1 MEEELKTMVPTD
13 VGTIENYTETEGKV
27 RFTLALLRPI
37 EAMAK
42 ATKRAIEAFVKER
55 TGVEPVITVREP
67 APAKKPQVVRQGG
80 MEHVS
85 RVVAIASGKG
95 GVGKSSVAAALARAL
110 AADGLR
116 VGLLDADIY
125 GPSVPRLFGLEGYQP
140 LACSHNA
147 DMMEP
152 AISAEG
158 IRVMSIGF
166 FIPAGDALVWRGPM
180 ATSALK
186 QMIHQTAWG
195 EIDVM
200 VVDLPPGTGDVH
212 LTAVAELKI
221 EGVVI
226 VSTPSDL
233 ALADVVRGIGMFKS
247 KNIEVPIIGVV
258 NNMAYFAPSDNP
270 SKRYYIFGTDEHL
283 IALCQREHL
292 PVLCEIPISEHYGE
306 PLVVPPA
313 VASFIIRSGSV
324 APATPCSSL

>member
-1 MEEELKTMVPTD
+1 MVPTD
-13 VGTIENYTETEGKV
+13 VGTIENYKESEGKV

-42 ATKRAIEAFVKER
+42 ATKRAMEAFVKER
-55 TGVEPVITVREP
+55 TGEEPVITVREP
-67 APAKKPQVVRQGG
+67 APAPKKAKVERQGG
-80 MEHVS
+80 MEHVA
-85 RVVAIASGKG
+85 RVVAVASGKG

-125 GPSVPRLFGLEGYQP
+125 GPSQPRLFGLEGYQP
-140 LACSHNA
+140 LATEQNP
-147 DMMEP
+147 DLMEP
-152 AISAEG
+152 AISEEG

-233 ALADVVRGIGMFKS
+233 ALSDVVRGIGMFKS
-247 KNIEVPIIGVV
+247 KNIDVPIIGVV
-258 NNMAYFAPSDNP
+258 NNMAYFCPSDNP
-270 SKRYYIFGTDEHL
+270 SKRYYVFGTDEHL
-283 IALCQREHL
+283 KELCQREKL
-292 PVLCEIPISEHYGE
+292 PVLCEIPISERYGD
-306 PLVVPPA
+306 PLVVPTSF
-313 VASFIIRSGSV
+313 ASSII
-324 APATPCSSL
+324 SL